1 MNKTKFFSSLLVA
14 VLFATTS
21 VFVSCKDYDD
31 DIKNLQS
38 QIDKAALKADLDAL
52 STKLAGV
59 ESTAN
64 AAKTTAENALAKA
77 NANAT
82 EIAAVKATAEKA
94 AADAADALKKV
105 ATAQSTA
112 EAAQAA
118 ADGAK
123 TLAENA
129 QKAADAAQ
137 ATANAA
143 ATKKDLEDAVAKLEK
158 SVKDLEAVAATKA
171 ELADAKKEL
180 KDYTDAAK
188 EAALATAKASAEK
201 YLTDAKGYTDAEVA
215 KINDNIKT
223 LATKA
228 YVEKLSKDLN
238 DEITGLKNTLA
249 AITDEEKMAELVKI
263 VGSFDTVV
271 NTLFS
276 AVTSVE
282 LIGSYS
288 GNMCGIEVLSNTVN
302 DSTRT
307 KKSTT
312 TTSFNPFE
320 MMMTTGTIAKNS
332 VFGDEHSTFK
342 GETYEFKEGAN
353 IDFNSGVVVRVS
365 PVTADLTAANILL
378 VNSKGEGLDDYV
390 EAGTPVRFEET
401 GAVITRGTK
410 IQSGLWYVPFSIKAD
425 VKEDDFKKATV
436 LKNKQILYAVAVNN
450 TADSDANRYAVSTYD
465 VDPNYSVYSPVST
478 FGFTV
483 DRKDVKD
490 IRNRWTGDA
499 QAMAQ
504 THKNDSYSE
513 ETKEYGKKYG
523 MDAKELV
530 WIEQTEDRTK
540 KGLIIP
546 ATEPGKYDKDGNGLT
561 RLAKVADNEAR
572 YNQPMVPVE
581 IAKPFTVAMYKGAD
595 AKIQYYYVTL
605 DEREFAVESDP
616 SEWVAWNSYYPNIE
630 NLNKLIPAGESLDIT
645 INDAK
650 ANGDIVGFRVYAVNY
665 DGTLVDP
672 DGRAFYVQVGV
683 PGQTAST
690 VATYIATVAD
700 IDGFDN
706 IETAIADGLENK
718 SNKAGNAS
726 FTAEFKD
733 KTYTGQEMKIYYN
746 NSLISD
752 AFAATGTV
760 TIPTDKGGNNLK
772 NNLTV
777 KYTLLKA
784 NGKEAATKWSE
795 VAGAAIVVKNAK
807 DQVDGS
813 TVNFTLEAK
822 DATSGRVIN
831 SLTIGVKKQ
840 LPSAEYAI
848 EWRATLEPVDGV
860 LTVYPSPSAAN
871 YTYANGA
878 QTITNGNGNINPKE
892 NKAISWPAANVLSG
906 AAVVSAIVD
915 LGGYANG
922 LKAGTFD
929 WIVKKVV
936 KDSSTGI
943 QANDDDYKGK
953 AFDKDVTI
961 AGEAPAN
968 ATDFDH
974 FVLDIDKNLIG
985 QSFDSEIYAVYK
997 GISLAKKDA
1006 NYADYTIT
1014 AWTGKVKFASVFQ
1027 DLVEYGNA
1035 AYDCWPRAANATAQD
1050 PGHVTGNPN
1059 NFMRNDYYYF
1069 YAASEVGNIWQKLDK
1084 TTVDGDG
1091 TNAKKYKTLSN
1102 LDLNYWALTG
1112 TVANTAVAV
1121 GDVEEKYKLNAL
1133 FSADWKG
1140 ANAQEK
1146 LTSRMKAQNAGLVL
1160 PQNGSLLDY
1169 VTFTKETEVPGGA
1182 KTLIK
1187 AETTPEETPTYLKIT
1202 NLPGGTCTSP
1212 VEDKI
1217 NIKATDQFEANKF
1230 TMGLN
1235 LTIKPST
1242 AAFNYANG
1250 L

>member
-94 AADAADALKKV
+94 AADAAKALTDV
-105 ATAQSTA
+105 AKAQSTA
-112 EAAQAA
+112 DAAQKA

-123 TLAENA
+123 ALAEAA

-171 ELADAKKEL
+171 ELAAAQTEL
-180 KDYTDAAK
+180 KAYTDAAK
-188 EAALATAKASAEK
+188 AAALETAKASAEK

-215 KINDNIKT
+215 KINESLKS
-223 LATKA
+223 LATNA
-228 YVEKLSKDLN
+228 AVEKLSTDLN
-238 DEITGLKNTLA
+238 AEITGLKNTLA

-302 DSTRT
+302 DSLAYYNGDEGTG
-307 KKSTT
+307 KSTT
-312 TTSFNPFE
+312 TTRFNPFE

-378 VNSKGEGLDDYV
+378 VNSKGEGLDDFV

-425 VKEDDFKKATV
+425 VKEADFKKATQAKV
-436 LKNKQILYAVAVNN
+436 GGKNKEILYAVAVNN
-450 TADSDANRYAVSTYD
+450 TADNDANRYAVSTYD
-465 VDPNYSVYSPVST
+465 VDPNYSVYKPVST

-483 DRKDVKD
+483 DEKDVKN
-490 IRNRWTGDA
+490 IRNRWFWHITNNNEIEYRA
-499 QAMAQ
+499 V
-504 THKNDSYSE
+504 SV
-513 ETKEYGKKYG
+513 ETNETSTKYG

-530 WIEQTEDRTK
+530 WIEQTEERTK

-546 ATEPGKYDKDGNGLT
+546 ATEPGDYNEGKNLT
-561 RLAKVADNEAR
+561 RLATTADNDVR
-572 YNQPMVPVE
+572 YEEKMLPVE

-595 AKIQYYYVTL
+595 EKIQYYYVTL
-605 DEREFAVESDP
+605 DERVFAVESDP
-616 SEWVAWNSYYPNIE
+616 SEWNAWNGYYPNIE
-630 NLNKLIPAGESLDIT
+630 NLNKLIPAGESVDIT
-645 INDAK
+645 INDEK
-650 ANGDIVGFRVYAVNY
+650 ANGDIIGFRVYAVNY

-690 VATYIATVAD
+690 VATYIATQKDFDLTKINSA
-700 IDGFDN
+700 IDDKTTDN
-706 IETAIADGLENK
+706 KSVENK
-718 SNKAGNAS
+718 SNKDGNAS
-726 FTAEFKD
+726 FTATYKD
-733 KTYTGQEMKIYYN
+733 KTYTGTD
-746 NSLISD
+746 LD
-752 AFAATGTV
+752 FTATGTT
-760 TIPTDKGGNNLK
+760 TIEKSKFGNFLTADLK
-772 NNLTV
+772 V

-795 VAGAAIVVKNAK
+795 VAGAAIVVQNPQN
-807 DQVDGS
+807 QVDGS
-813 TVNFTLEAK
+813 TVSFTLEAK
-822 DATSGRVIN
+822 DPHSDRIIN

-840 LPSAEYAI
+840 LPSAEFAI
-848 EWRATLEPVDGV
+848 EWRATLAPVDGV
-860 LTVYPSPSAAN
+860 LTVYPSPSDATLNA
-871 YTYANGA
+871 
-878 QTITNGNGNINPKE
+878 
-892 NKAISWPAANVLSG
+892 PAATGVQSINYGNYPIAPTNAAPIAITWPTSQELAGDNVKT
-906 AAVVSAIVD
+906 AIVD
-915 LGGYANG
+915 LAGYAND
-922 LKAGTFD
+922 LKESTFD
-929 WIVKKVV
+929 WVV
-936 KDSSTGI
+936 KNVAKGVAMSD
-943 QANDDDYKGK
+943 AKYKDA
-953 AFDKDVTI
+953 AFDKNVTVI
-961 AGEAPAN
+961 GSKDE
-968 ATDFDH
+968 TTYDH
-974 FVLDIDKNLIG
+974 FVIDIDKANINKT
-985 QSFDSEIYAVYK
+985 FDSEIYAVYEK
-997 GISLAKKDA
+997 ISLANKNADPV
-1006 NYADYTIT
+1006 DYTIT
-1014 AWTGKVKFASVFQ
+1014 AWSGKVKFASLFSE
-1027 DLVEYGNA
+1027 LVTYGNA
-1035 AYDCWPRAANATAQD
+1035 AYDCWP
-1050 PGHVTGNPN
+1050 GHAEKNPN
-1059 NFMRNDYYYF
+1059 NFMVSDYYYF
-1069 YAASEVGNIWQKLDK
+1069 YGQQGKIWQKI
-1084 TTVDGDG
+1084 DG
-1091 TNAKKYKTLSN
+1091 TSTDWDGQTQGGKYKTLS
-1102 LDLNYWALTG
+1102 DLKRIY
-1112 TVANTAVAV
+1112 V
-1121 GDVEEKYKLNAL
+1121 GHEVTSHELLKL
-1133 FSADWKG
+1133 FSATWKG
-1140 ANAQEK
+1140 TTAAEKQESRLKGWNSGLQDPDDPNATNPVNLLEYI
-1146 LTSRMKAQNAGLVL
+1146 TFGTKAV
-1160 PQNGSLLDY
+1160 
-1169 VTFTKETEVPGGA
+1169 VPGDA
-1182 KTLIK
+1182 KTLIE
-1187 AETTPEETPTYLKIT
+1187 ATVDAGELQIT
-1202 NLPGGTCTSP
+1202 NRPGATCTSK
-1212 VEDKI
+1212 VDDQIQITEAK
-1217 NIKATDQFEANKF
+1217 DQFGATVPNLSLK
-1230 TMGLN
+1230 
-1235 LTIKPST
+1235 LTIKPET
-1242 AAFNYANG
+1242 AEYNDRNG